1 MNYILVTCTIL
12 LFVIGIASI
21 SYAFSKCG
29 MKAMLLGGGAVYAA
43 ATGMCDE

>member
-1 MNYILVTCTIL
+1 MNYILVTCMIL
-12 LFVIGIASI
+12 LFAVGVVSI

-29 MKAMLLGGGAVYAA
+29 MNALLLGGGAVYAA